1 MSTGTAIGIDLGTS
15 FSCVG
20 VFKHG
25 SVEIVANDQG
35 NRTTPSCVAFADR
48 ERLFGEAAVNQM
60 AMNPTNTVFDVKRLI
75 GRTFDDE
82 AVQGDM
88 KHWPFKVINSQGM
101 PAIEVEYRGEK
112 KQFAAEEISA
122 MVLEK
127 MKETVEAYLGEKVT
141 DAVIAVPAYFNSRQR
156 QATLDAGKIAG
167 LNVLRLI
174 NEPTAAAIAY
184 GVKKRS
190 RRRHNAL
197 IFDWGG
203 GTLDVSILSIEN
215 GTFDVKAVGGDMH
228 LGGENI
234 TSRLVDHCVEEF
246 RRRHEGRDLTT
257 SKKAIVRLR
266 RACETA
272 KRKLSTIDCTNVDV
286 VSLFEDMDF
295 CMELTR
301 DQLEQ
306 LCSDL
311 FSRTMDVVNSAL
323 SAAMMRQDDIDEIL
337 LVGGSTRIPKVQT
350 MLQKYFNGRE
360 LNRTVNADEAVAY
373 GATLLAAKLTDALP
387 KSMQHLRLLEVAP
400 LSLCLGFPDGT
411 LGKIVE
417 RNTRIP
423 IKQTWP
429 YKTPKDNS
437 AEAVLRVFEGECK
450 KASDI
455 YILGNFSSAN
465 FFWYLLGYAMLDL
478 VIEIDESGIFY
489 VSAVQRSLWKKDS
502 ITPIKGKVGLS
513 EEEIERMINDAK
525 KMKLEDEKE
534 RSRMAAKNVLVGC
547 IYTIKAKM
555 ESEEVKQ
562 MTSEERRQELIG
574 KCEEMIKWTDTEE
587 NATMDD
593 FERNQSMLEEMYKG
607 ITMVKQRSTC
617 KEMMNRAGRET
628 DATMEEYEQI
638 PKQLDDMYNNSP

>member
-1 MSTGTAIGIDLGTS
+1 MRFVAGIVTSTCPLVPGLSRLSLRAHS
-15 FSCVG
+15 
-20 VFKHG
+20 
-25 SVEIVANDQG
+25 
-35 NRTTPSCVAFADR
+35 TTTLRVCTTKGLM
-48 ERLFGEAAVNQM
+48 E
-60 AMNPTNTVFDVKRLI
+60 
-75 GRTFDDE
+75 
-82 AVQGDM
+82 
-88 KHWPFKVINSQGM
+88 
-101 PAIEVEYRGEK
+101 
-112 KQFAAEEISA
+112 
-122 MVLEK
+122 EK
-127 MKETVEAYLGEKVT
+127 MC
-141 DAVIAVPAYFNSRQR
+141 P
-156 QATLDAGKIAG
+156 
-167 LNVLRLI
+167 
-174 NEPTAAAIAY
+174 
-184 GVKKRS
+184 
-190 RRRHNAL
+190 L
-197 IFDWGG
+197 IFVDTRYLIKPLKC
-203 GTLDVSILSIEN
+203 GTGNCMIGQCGVDFYLAYP
-215 GTFDVKAVGGDMH
+215 FAVTVQPISKSGDGMH
-228 LGGENI
+228 W
-234 TSRLVDHCVEEF
+234 RW
-246 RRRHEGRDLTT
+246 
-257 SKKAIVRLR
+257 
-266 RACETA
+266 ETA
-272 KRKLSTIDCTNVDV
+272 KSDRWRALGNGR
-286 VSLFEDMDF
+286 SLIPGHARMNEEWIALKMGDMDF

-562 MTSEERRQELIG
+562 MTSEEHRQELIG
-574 KCEEMIKWTDTEE
+574 KCEEMIRWTEMEKSSTKE
-587 NATMDD
+587 D